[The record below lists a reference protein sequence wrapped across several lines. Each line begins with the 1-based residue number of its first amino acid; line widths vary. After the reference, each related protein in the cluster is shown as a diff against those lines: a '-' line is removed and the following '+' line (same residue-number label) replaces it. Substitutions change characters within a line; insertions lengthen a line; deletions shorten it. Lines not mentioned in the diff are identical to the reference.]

1 MATTLAPR
9 APFDAKKAA
18 AAMDAKL
25 LPFQK
30 EGVAFGRQVK
40 GRVLIA
46 DEMGCGKSAQAIRLC
61 LEYADEAPV
70 LIVCPASLRYTWAHE
85 IEKWLPTLA
94 PSEVSIAK
102 GRADRE
108 AVARKGVRFV
118 IVTYSLFTESSQ
130 VASAVRQRKFRVVV
144 VDESHSLRTRDSQRT
159 KLLLPIMKN
168 ASRLLLLS
176 GTPALARPVEL
187 YAQVHA
193 LDEKEFGTYSAYTKR
208 YCNARR
214 GRFGWDVTGCSNAQ
228 ELHSKLAK
236 VMVRRLKRDVL
247 SQLPLVSVWK
257 PTRECGARR
266 WRQGE
271 RLSRR
276 GRDARGLA
284 KRLDGVVARRWREAG
299 RTSRRWRLGRPAAM
313 AGRRRH
319 AATAR
324 EKAID
329 ATQHKNE
336 TQAQAPPARR
346 RRGR

>member
-1 MATTLAPR
+1 MATLAPR
-9 APFDAKKAA
+9 APFDAAQAA
-18 AAMDAKL
+18 KAMDAKL

-30 EGVAFGRQVK
+30 EGVEFGKQVK

-61 LEYADEAPV
+61 LDYADEAPV

-85 IEKWLPTLA
+85 IEKWLPSLA

-130 VASAVRQRKFRVVV
+130 VASAVRQRQFRVVV

-214 GRFGWDVTGCSNAQ
+214 GRFGWDVTGCSNAH

-247 SQLPLVSVWK
+247 SQLPRGAE
-257 PTRECGARR
+257 RE
-266 WRQGE
+266 
-271 RLSRR
+271 SN
-276 GRDARGLA
+276 
-284 KRLDGVVARRWREAG
+284 
-299 RTSRRWRLGRPAAM
+299 SRRWRM
-313 AGRRRH
+313 AC
-319 AATAR
+319 
-324 EKAID
+324 ID
-329 ATQHKNE
+329 A
-336 TQAQAPPARR
+336 
-346 RRGR
+346 

>member
-1 MATTLAPR
+1 MKSDGRRAERMATTLAPR

-30 EGVAFGRQVK
+30 EGVAFGRKVE

-61 LEYADEAPV
+61 LDYADEAPV

-85 IEKWLPTLA
+85 IEKWLPSLA

-108 AVARKGVRFV
+108 AVARKFVRFV

-193 LDEKEFGTYSAYTKR
+193 LDEKEFGTYSTYTKR

-214 GRFGWDVTGCSNAQ
+214 GRFGWDVTGCSNAH

-247 SQLPLVSVWK
+247 SQLPCLSVWK
-257 PTRECGARR
+257 STVASMACRVDAVEQRRNEIARCWASTRRPGRRTGSSRCLLNAVDAREPRRARR
-266 WRQGE
+266 NHKKTTGASDASSSP
-271 RLSRR
+271 SRP
-276 GRDARGLA
+276 LI
-284 KRLDGVVARRWREAG
+284 KRL
-299 RTSRRWRLGRPAAM
+299 
-313 AGRRRH
+313 
-319 AATAR
+319 
-324 EKAID
+324 
-329 ATQHKNE
+329 
-336 TQAQAPPARR
+336 
-346 RRGR
+346 

>member
-9 APFDAKKAA
+9 APFDAATAIK
-18 AAMDAKL
+18 AMDAKL

-30 EGVAFGRQVK
+30 EGVEFGKQVK

-85 IEKWLPTLA
+85 IEKWLPALA

-108 AVARKGVRFV
+108 AVARKGVWFV

-130 VASAVRQRKFRVVV
+130 VASAVRQRQFRVVV

-214 GRFGWDVTGCSNAQ
+214 GRFGWDVTGCSNAH

-257 PTRECGARR
+257 STVA
-266 WRQGE
+266 
-271 RLSRR
+271 SMAF
-276 GRDARGLA
+276 RDAI
-284 KRLDGVVARRWREAG
+284 E
-299 RTSRRWRLGRPAAM
+299 
-313 AGRRRH
+313 
-319 AATAR
+319 
-324 EKAID
+324 
-329 ATQHKNE
+329 
-336 TQAQAPPARR
+336 
-346 RRGR
+346 